1 VTDPAETLS
10 VVLAD
15 DIEIVRAGLRT
26 ILEAQPDIRVAAEAR
41 NGREAVAAA
50 ARLRPDVVLMDVRMP
65 EMDGIE
71 ATRRIVSAR
80 MARVIVLTTF
90 ALDEYVWEAL
100 AAGASGFLSKD
111 VSPERLCAAVRDA
124 VAGDVLLSP
133 DVTRRL
139 VEHFTTQ
146 PPPMNV
152 TPQPLRGLSE
162 REVEILRLVAE
173 GLSNAE
179 IARRLFVAEST
190 IKTHVSN
197 ILTKI
202 DARDRVQ
209 AVVIA
214 YRTKLVS

>member
-1 VTDPAETLS
+1 
-10 VVLAD
+10 
-15 DIEIVRAGLRT
+15 
-26 ILEAQPDIRVAAEAR
+26 
-41 NGREAVAAA
+41 
-50 ARLRPDVVLMDVRMP
+50 MDVRMP

-71 ATRRIVSAR
+71 ATRRIVGAR

-111 VSPERLCAAVRDA
+111 VSPERLCSAVRDV

-139 VEHFTTQ
+139 VEHFTTH
-146 PPPMNV
+146 PPPGNA

-162 REVEILRLVAE
+162 REVEILRLIAE

-179 IARRLFVAEST
+179 IARRLYVAEST

>member
-1 VTDPAETLS
+1 VSEPPTLS

-15 DIEIVRAGLRT
+15 DVEIVRAGLRT

-71 ATRRIVSAR
+71 ATRRIVGAR

-111 VSPERLCAAVRDA
+111 VSPERLCSAVRDA

-146 PPPMNV
+146 PPPGNA

-162 REVEILRLVAE
+162 REVEILRLIAE

-179 IARRLFVAEST
+179 IARRLYVAEST

-214 YRTKLVS
+214 YRTRLVS